1 MFMKIL
7 IATTNKGKMK
17 EFGEGLS
24 GYDLL
29 TLNDVGFDSEIE
41 EDGTTYIE
49 NAQIKAKT
57 VSEKYPEYYV
67 LGDDSGTE
75 FEVFGFENHF
85 PGLFSH
91 RWKSN
96 LSNNER
102 NQFILDEI
110 KKKSKEL
117 GRVPY
122 RANYFCTLSLYKNG
136 EEVFNTQSIWKGEV
150 LREEQIGRGFGYD
163 SIITTDYKT
172 SIDCMPLQEK
182 NKISHRGQALFN
194 LKRFLNELNGE
205 SVKVVNSVSLYNDN
219 NYKLTDISDDEL
231 ESSVAVLFS
240 VDSEFN
246 SSSNNNQILKLLEKT
261 KRYIRVPIEDIDIN
275 GDSFEDKEELS
286 QIYNLTK
293 EQAGGFEF
301 PNKQRLSEVLDFIEG
316 EDNVIVACSA
326 GVARSGAL
334 ATFLVDNGYELNPNY
349 NTRFAPNEVILEI
362 FKEIKSENNKN

>member
-1 MFMKIL
+1 M
-7 IATTNKGKMK
+7 
-17 EFGEGLS
+17 
-24 GYDLL
+24 
-29 TLNDVGFDSEIE
+29 
-41 EDGTTYIE
+41 
-49 NAQIKAKT
+49 
-57 VSEKYPEYYV
+57 
-67 LGDDSGTE
+67 
-75 FEVFGFENHF
+75 
-85 PGLFSH
+85 
-91 RWKSN
+91 
-96 LSNNER
+96 
-102 NQFILDEI
+102 
-110 KKKSKEL
+110 
-117 GRVPY
+117 
-122 RANYFCTLSLYKNG
+122 
-136 EEVFNTQSIWKGEV
+136 

-349 NTRFAPNEVILEI
+349 NTRFAPNKNILDILNEL
-362 FKEIKSENNKN
+362 